1 MAEIAPRPSFA
12 RVDFAFGA
20 PDKWRA
26 ACTTIARHYA
36 ADHPV
41 IVYSRQADMLQQF
54 DLLLWGFEPT
64 AFIPHVMATDAL
76 AALTPILLTT
86 EPLTADQAGKPHA
99 WLLNLDVECPP
110 AAMTSTFER
119 ILEVVSR
126 DEADVLAARTRWRHY
141 QQQGCTLRSHDLQK
155 KFQADPSP

>member
-1 MAEIAPRPSFA
+1 MAEISPRTGFT

-26 ACTTIARHYA
+26 ACATIARHHA

-41 IVYSRQADMLQQF
+41 IVYSSQADMLQQF

-64 AFIPHVMATDAL
+64 AFIPHVMATDTL
-76 AALTPILLTT
+76 AARTPVLLTH
-86 EPLTADQAGKPHA
+86 EPLTAEQVNKPQA
-99 WLLNLDVECPP
+99 WLLNLDAECPP
-110 AAMTSTFER
+110 AVMTNAFER

-126 DEADVLAARTRWRHY
+126 DEADVLTARTRWRNY
-141 QQQGCTLRSHDLQK
+141 QQQGCTLRSHDLQA
-155 KFQADPSP
+155 KFQADPSQ